1 MVDVGDDVVPME
13 GLLLRVGKL
22 LEFAIQ
28 VLEFGG
34 QFLAA
39 ELQFTKRDGF
49 CLIRI
54 QQAFTLPLDAALA
67 LQELFVLG
75 GERGQIVLFGLCP
88 ALVELRQSV
97 GVVK

>member
-1 MVDVGDDVVPME
+1 MTSCQWSVCWCVCVN
-13 GLLLRVGKL
+13 L

-28 VLEFGG
+28 VVEFCL

-39 ELQFTKRDGF
+39 QLQFTQRYDF

-54 QQAFTLPLDAALA
+54 QQAFALPLYATLA

-75 GERGQIVLFGLCP
+75 GERGQIVVFGLCP
-88 ALVELRQSV
+88 ALVEVRQERWSL
-97 GVVK
+97 